1 MTIDKTTV
9 NCPLCDATAHY
20 DFSSRDLMFDHYDRY
35 DYFSCSECK
44 SVFIHP
50 MPSPEEVNTFYPADY
65 CVFEQNPKARKI
77 SQVKQAV
84 YWYKH
89 SYTHLEPSGLF
100 KFLAAILSPFYNLDK
115 PDYVENGKL
124 LDVGCGNGRYLA
136 TMRSL
141 GWDVQGVELSEDGL
155 KVCLASGLPVHH
167 GDLKSA
173 SFADDSFDV
182 ITVRHVIEHIR
193 ESHPFMTELARTL
206 KPDGKL
212 IIVTPNSDAFALGRD
227 YLGANWYANDVPR
240 HLILFSRDNLGQL
253 ASKHGLQPYKSW
265 FETTPKIILNSLD
278 YVIKNKGKPSN
289 RIRWRRSLSRL
300 YLWLARYTKR
310 GDVIHSVFTK

>member
-1 MTIDKTTV
+1 MTIDKTAV
-9 NCPLCDATAHY
+9 DCPSCNAVAHY
-20 DFSSRDLMFDHYDRY
+20 DFSSRDLMFDHYERY
-35 DYFSCSECK
+35 DYFCCTDCK
-44 SVFIHP
+44 SVFLHP
-50 MPSPEEVNTFYPADY
+50 MPSPEEINTFYPADY

-89 SYTHLEPSGLF
+89 GYTHLEPSGLF

-124 LDVGCGNGRYLA
+124 LDVGCGSGRYLA

-141 GWDVQGVELSEDGL
+141 DWDVQGVELSEDGL

-173 SFADDSFDV
+173 SFSDDSFDV

-193 ESHPFMTELARTL
+193 EPHPFMAELARIL
-206 KPDGKL
+206 KPGGKL
-212 IIVTPNSDAFALGRD
+212 IIVTPNSDALGRD

-240 HLILFSRDNLGQL
+240 HLILFSRDNLDQL
-253 ASKHGLQPYKSW
+253 ASKYGLHSYKTW

-278 YVIKNKGKPSN
+278 YVTNNKGKRSN
-289 RIRWRRSLSRL
+289 KIRWKRLLARL
-300 YLWLARYTKR
+300 YVWSARFKKR
-310 GDVIHSVFTK
+310 GDVIHMVFTK